1 MTPRLL
7 PVVAVFIALTGNPL
21 VAHHSESAQFDS
33 SKPVK
38 ITGVIKAVEWTN
50 PHIWIYVDVTDA
62 NGRITTWGFSGGAPG
77 MLIRR
82 GITKSV
88 LKIGDVVN
96 VEGAQARDGSNNA
109 SVRRVTF
116 ADGRNVFAGTTEE
129 GAGRAF

>member
-7 PVVAVFIALTGNPL
+7 PVVAVIIAMTGNPL
-21 VAHHSESAQFDS
+21 MAHHSESAQFDP

-38 ITGVIKAVEWTN
+38 ITGVIKTVEWTN

-77 MLIRR
+77 MLTRR

>member
-1 MTPRLL
+1 MAPRLL
-7 PVVAVFIALTGNPL
+7 PVVGLIIATAGSPL
-21 VAHHSESAQFDS
+21 LAHHSESAQFDP

-38 ITGVIKAVEWTN
+38 VMGTIKAVEWTN

-77 MLIRR
+77 MLVRR
-82 GITKSV
+82 GITKAV

-96 VEGAQARDGSNNA
+96 IEGSQARDGSNNA

-129 GAGRAF
+129 GAARAF

>member
-1 MTPRLL
+1 MTLRLL
-7 PVVAVFIALTGNPL
+7 PVVALFIAMTVNPL
-21 VAHHSESAQFDS
+21 KAHHSESAQFDP

-38 ITGVIKAVEWTN
+38 ITGTIKAVEWTN
-50 PHIWIYVDVTDA
+50 PHIWIYVDVTEA
-62 NGRITTWGFSGGAPG
+62 TGRITTWGFSGGAPG

-82 GITKSV
+82 GITKNV

-96 VEGAQARDGSNNA
+96 VEGSQARDGSNNA

-116 ADGRNVFAGTTEE
+116 SDGRNVFAGTTEE